1 MKLPA
6 SDKTSSYG
14 KKPHVKKGYYPA
26 QLLKVS
32 PYADSDGNL
41 KEGKYGRQLIFEFAI
56 FKADPNTGAPIE
68 PLKYQAKEESNELEP
83 IIIAKFV
90 YHEYKNRKT
99 GEFQTAITPNS
110 TITKIL
116 KALGWTFSAEG
127 VEIDKLIKKWVEV
140 NLDDY
145 EQKFDDETYLAS
157 TIKDINPY
165 KGPEPKDIEKVE
177 PKDFTSQKV
186 EKQVK
191 HSAIE
196 KKITPNQEGIDKLK
210 SKIEE
215 LKKLNKEGFLTDEGL
230 KQAIE
235 QLETKIEGLKKK

>member
-6 SDKTSSYG
+6 SDKISSYG
-14 KKPHVKKGYYPA
+14 KKPHVKKGYYPG

-32 PYADSDGNL
+32 PYADSEGNL

-56 FKADPNTGAPIE
+56 YKADANTGAPIE
-68 PLKYQAKEESNELEP
+68 PMKYQAKEDSNELVP
-83 IIIAKFV
+83 IIIPKFV

-110 TITKIL
+110 AITKIL
-116 KALGWTFSAEG
+116 KALGWVFSAEG
-127 VEIDKLIKKWVEV
+127 VELDQLIGKWVEV

-145 EQKFDDETYLAS
+145 EQKFDDEIYIAS

-165 KGPEPKDIEKVE
+165 KGPEPKDIETVE
-177 PKDFTSQKV
+177 PVDFTSKKIK
-186 EKQVK
+186 KQVK
-191 HSAIE
+191 HKVVKE
-196 KKITPNQEGIDKLK
+196 KISPNQKEIDRLK

-215 LKKLNKEGFLTDEGL
+215 LKKLNKDGFLTNEGL
-230 KQAIE
+230 KQATEQIE
-235 QLETKIEGLKKK
+235 TQIKELE